1 MKIIVNHDYIDEQ
14 NNLFM
19 FKQGFQDNILLR
31 F

>member
-14 NNLFM
+14 NNPFM